1 VPADHFALLADF
13 LNAWFDLHGHL
24 TSCC

>member
-1 VPADHFALLADF
+1 VTADHFALLADF

>member
-1 VPADHFALLADF
+1 VAADHFALLADF

>member
-1 VPADHFALLADF
+1 VTADHFALLADF
-13 LNAWFDLHGHL
+13 LNTWFDLHGHL